1 MVWGKKM
8 KIRLLAFDLDGTTLY
23 NHGELSEANRAA
35 LEAAAEK
42 GVLLVPATG
51 RLYSFIPSSVF
62 SLPARYVLFSNGAV
76 VYDKKTDQTLVSNLI
91 PVEQA
96 AALME
101 LCDRFGLFYEFYTD
115 GGAVTFT
122 DHEHYAMDVLHFPEE
137 KRRFLRKH
145 YIDETDHPA
154 QYIRERNI
162 RPEKLNLPY
171 VPDEVREPFL
181 QAVGE
186 LGTFEISYSLR
197 DNLEFNAPG
206 VHKGKGLAELC
217 RVLGIDRSEVMA
229 MGDSENDRGMLEFAG
244 VSVAMGNA
252 NEAIRSIARFT
263 TDRCEDDGAAHA
275 VKRFI
280 LSSKAV
286 E

>member
-1 MVWGKKM
+1 M

-23 NHGELSEANRAA
+23 NHGELSEANRRA

-51 RLYSFIPSSVF
+51 RLLSFVPASVL
-62 SLPARYVLFSNGAV
+62 SLPARYVLFSNGAM
-76 VYDKKTDQTLVSNLI
+76 VYDREENRMLVSDLI

-96 AALME
+96 AALMK
-101 LCDRFGLFYEFYTD
+101 LCDQFGLYYEFYTD
-115 GGAVTFT
+115 GGAVTFA

-145 YIDETDHPA
+145 YIDETADPA

-162 RPEKLNLPY
+162 CPEKLNLPY
-171 VPDEVREPFL
+171 VPDEVRQPFL
-181 QAVGE
+181 EAVSK
-186 LGTFEISYSLR
+186 LGTFEISYSLK

-252 NEAIRSIARFT
+252 SESIRSVARFVT
-263 TDRCEDDGAAHA
+263 ERCEEDGAARA
-275 VKRFI
+275 VERLI
-280 LSSKAV
+280 LSGQPIEA
-286 E
+286 